1 MMDENT
7 IAQRLDKLMELQT
20 RNTDTLLKLHE
31 QNARQLSQVMLV
43 LKDLGATIRE
53 MQDELAKKPDAD
65 DLKDAVTQVH
75 KRFNSLERDLEGSF
89 GSVGAAIGG
98 AEGNVRNEVITAAN
112 KLWDAIAD
120 LSVQVENRTTE
131 RLRELKKEIS
141 DSEERLKWNV
151 DSKFGG

>member
-1 MMDENT
+1 MKGKEETLSDSE
-7 IAQRLDKLMELQT
+7 IRERL
-20 RNTDTLLKLHE
+20 DTLLKLHE
-31 QNARQLSQVMLV
+31 QNARRLSQVMLV

-75 KRFNSLERDLEGSF
+75 KRFNSLESDLTDAFNDVGS
-89 GSVGAAIGG
+89 AIGE
-98 AEGNVRNEVITAAN
+98 AEGGVKNEVIDTAN
-112 KLWDAIAD
+112 ELWKAIAD
-120 LSVQVENRTTE
+120 LSTQVENRTTE
-131 RLRELKKEIS
+131 RLRELKKEIN

>member
-1 MMDENT
+1 MDENA
-7 IAQRLDKLMELQT
+7 IMQRL
-20 RNTDTLLKLHE
+20 DTLLKLHE
-31 QNARQLSQVMLV
+31 QNARRLSQVMLV

-65 DLKDAVTQVH
+65 DLKNAVDQVH
-75 KRFNSLERDLEGSF
+75 RRFNKVREDLETGF
-89 GSVGAAIGG
+89 NGVGAAIGG
-98 AEGNVRNEVITAAN
+98 AEGNVKNRVIDTANE
-112 KLWDAIAD
+112 LWAAIAD

-131 RLRELKKEIS
+131 RLRELKKEIN